1 MDINNY
7 NLDKWYNKLEDDFV
21 DLYQDNYKAIQD
33 YYLIEIDKNNINYFN
48 NHKTFDEE
56 LKNKI
61 IKLINDLKE
70 KYFNSYLFFRLNTR
84 SPKDVLEYKDNL
96 EIIESDNR
104 KIKIDKKIKQLEVLK
119 ISNYEDIIKLLITS
133 NRTKEDMFDFI
144 NKNIYNKLFL
154 VFTKWNQILGNYTEY
169 RCCIINKKPISISL
183 FKPEYYSS
191 STIIPVE
198 IILIF
203 LYQVIKRLD
212 YNNFVIDVYI
222 KNNRCYIIEINPLC
236 EDTDL
241 FTLEYND
248 IISSD
253 NLIVTL

>member
-133 NRTKEDMFDFI
+133 NRTKEDMSDFI